1 MGFFLTDHPHPTLRP
16 RLFSSLVAK
25 TTAKSSTGRKGFIST
40 YSLQGI
46 TDGGQEF
53 VSGPD
58 LVPSFFSL
66 LLLFSCFGKNPW
78 AVPSPLSQLV
88 QKQTTRDVELR
99 ALSLIAFL

>member
-25 TTAKSSTGRKGFIST
+25 TTAKSSTGRKGFVST

-46 TDGGQEF
+46 TEGGQEF

-58 LVPSFFSL
+58 LVPSFFCCC
-66 LLLFSCFGKNPW
+66 CFPVLEKNPW
-78 AVPSPLSQLV
+78 AVPSPRLSWCKSKQLV
-88 QKQTTRDVELR
+88 MW
-99 ALSLIAFL
+99 S

>member
-16 RLFSSLVAK
+16 RLFSRLLVVK
-25 TTAKSSTGRKGFIST
+25 ITAKSSTGRKGFVST

-46 TDGGQEF
+46 TEGGQEF

-66 LLLFSCFGKNPW
+66 LLLFFCFGKNSW
-78 AVPSPLSQLV
+78 AVPPPVSVGAKANNS
-88 QKQTTRDVELR
+88 
-99 ALSLIAFL
+99 